1 MQALEKEKRNNLHGR
16 GSAAPRARIAVREA
30 TVMSFMADTS
40 DGRLSNGE
48 RKTSE

>member
-1 MQALEKEKRNNLHGR
+1 MQALEKDKRNNLHAR

-30 TVMSFMADTS
+30 TVMNFMTDTS
-40 DGRLSNGE
+40 DGRLSKSE